1 MKKQRLN
8 ILLLVIASFIVLY
21 FVLKDDFENVVN
33 LISNINFG
41 WFLFSV
47 LIVLIYWLFQA
58 LSLSAVL
65 KSGKNKLPFWILYKS
80 MIMCNFFSAITPS
93 ATGGQPFQIYY
104 LKKNGLRLGTASN
117 LVIEQSTL
125 YQIALVLM
133 GLVAIVLNYFFDF
146 FPSNSILKK
155 LVLVGFT
162 INVIVIFL
170 LIFITI
176 NKKLSRYIILKIVK
190 FLKKIKIIRDV
201 DKMKL
206 KVERFIENFY
216 TSAKSLNS
224 NKKALLKGIIFNF
237 IALTLLYI
245 VPLPVAYSIGDYT
258 SLNVITTLVA
268 SAYVMLIGVFV
279 PIPGGSGGVEYAF
292 VSFFGFYLTGS
303 HLMALL
309 LIWRFITYYFSILIG
324 GLVLIFNKGGAKKC
338 E

>member
-80 MIMCNFFSAITPS
+80 MIMCNFSAITPS

-190 FLKKIKIIRDV
+190 FLNRIKIIRDV

-245 VPLPVAYSIGDYT
+245 VPLPVAYSLGDYT